1 MQKLENWSI
10 HTMSENRK
18 PVFVKNLFGESD
30 WINYSVT
37 IGQQN
42 NLIAEVQARHNIDGS
57 ALNTGWPTQATTAQD
72 AEQIA
77 ALITASPDL
86 LDVLK
91 RIVNHNGKPTNT
103 MFFDAIIAIEKAE
116 GVKNEG

>member
-10 HTMSENRK
+10 HPMSENRK
-18 PVFVKNLFGESD
+18 PLIVRNSFGGED
-30 WINYSVT
+30 WINYSIT
-37 IGQQN
+37 IGQEN
-42 NLIAEVQARHNIDGS
+42 DIITEVQARYNIDGS
-57 ALNTGWPTQATTAQD
+57 ALNTGWNTQATTTRE

-77 ALITASPDL
+77 ALITAAPDL